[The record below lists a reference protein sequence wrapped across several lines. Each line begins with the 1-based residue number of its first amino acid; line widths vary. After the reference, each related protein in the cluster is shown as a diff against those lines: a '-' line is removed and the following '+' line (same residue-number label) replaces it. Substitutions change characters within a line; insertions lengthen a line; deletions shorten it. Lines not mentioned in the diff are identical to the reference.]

1 MVRQI
6 TSAFGRFAGTIGKF
20 SIAQRTIAV
29 IGIAVLVLGVTAFA
43 SWALK
48 PSYSP
53 LFSGLAAADASA
65 IVEQLRTDGVPYQIT
80 EGGGTILVP
89 EDKVYDER
97 MKSAAAGIPSSTTG
111 GYSLLDKMG
120 VTSSEFQQSVTY
132 KRAMEGELASTIASL
147 DGVKTASVHLA
158 IPEKTVFVSKTADP
172 TASVFVDTKN
182 GVTLSREQVQ
192 AIVHLTSASVEG
204 MAPTDVAVIDA
215 KGNVLSVVGGD
226 PAGAASAGATDYE
239 EGVRSAVQAM
249 LDRVVGSGNA
259 TVVVAADMDQESA
272 VRTEESFT
280 TPDGAPALN
289 EATSKQSVQ
298 SGSGGGSGTAT
309 GVLGPDNIAVPAPTG
324 NAGGTASESVTKN
337 NAVNKITESRTIPA
351 GSVKRQTVS
360 VALNSAVAKGLD
372 VQAITAL
379 VSSAAGISP
388 ERGDQVAVK
397 LVKFDN
403 SRAAEAASALN
414 ASKDSAAAE
423 AQSSLLRTGITAG
436 GAVLVFLLGL
446 IAYARFSKK
455 QKREAIDLN
464 ELVEAR
470 EVLEA
475 PARPA
480 GLPPRLAPAEMG
492 PPAGIAAPVAGGNGS
507 GPSELDR
514 ARADIDALAG
524 NDPEKM
530 AGFLRGLMDDRQPV

>member
-6 TSAFGRFAGTIGKF
+6 TSAFGRFAGTVGKF
-20 SIAQRTIAV
+20 SIAQRTIAI

-43 SWALK
+43 TWALK

-97 MKSAAAGIPSSTTG
+97 MKSAAAGFPSSTTG

-182 GVTLSREQVQ
+182 GVTLNREQVQ

-239 EGVRSAVQAM
+239 EGVRSAVQTM

-259 TVVVAADMDQESA
+259 TVVVAADMNRESA

-298 SGSGGGSGTAT
+298 GAAGSAT

-324 NAGGTASESVTKN
+324 DAGGTASESVTKN
-337 NAVNKITESRTIPA
+337 NAVNKVTESRTIPA
-351 GSVKRQTVS
+351 GAVKRQTVS
-360 VALNSAVAKGLD
+360 VAVNAAVAKDLD
-372 VQAITAL
+372 IQAITAL
-379 VSSAAGISP
+379 VSSAAGIST
-388 ERGDQVAVK
+388 ERGDEVAVK
-397 LVKFDN
+397 VVNFDN
-403 SRAAEAASALN
+403 SRAAEAAAALN
-414 ASKDSAAAE
+414 ASKEAAAAQ
-423 AQSSLLRTGITAG
+423 AQSSLVRTGIMAG

-446 IAYARFSKK
+446 LAYARFSKR
-455 QKREAIDLN
+455 QKREAIDLS
-464 ELVEAR
+464 ELMEAR
-470 EVLEA
+470 DRLEA
-475 PARPA
+475 SVQPA
-480 GLPPRLAPAEMG
+480 GLP
-492 PPAGIAAPVAGGNGS
+492 AAS
-507 GPSELDR
+507 GPGRNRTTGRPHHGRPRGLRDQRNGPHPRRHRRTRRERPGEDGR
-514 ARADIDALAG
+514 IPARAHG
-524 NDPEKM
+524 
-530 AGFLRGLMDDRQPV
+530 

>member
-6 TSAFGRFAGTIGKF
+6 TTAFGRFAGTVRKF
-20 SIAQRTIAV
+20 SIAQRTIAL
-29 IGIAVLVLGVTAFA
+29 IGIAVLVLGATALA
-43 SWALK
+43 TWVMK

-97 MKSAAAGIPSSTTG
+97 MKAAAAGMPSSTTG

-172 TASVFVDTKN
+172 TASVFVETKN

-226 PAGAASAGATDYE
+226 AAGSASAGATDYE
-239 EGVRSAVQAM
+239 NRVRTAVQTM
-249 LDRVVGSGNA
+249 LERVVGSGNA
-259 TVVVAADMDQESA
+259 TVVVAADMNQESA

-289 EATSKQSVQ
+289 EATSKESVT
-298 SGSGGGSGTAT
+298 GSTGSAT
-309 GVLGPDNIAVPAPTG
+309 GVLGPDNIAVPEASTD
-324 NAGGTASESVTKN
+324 AGGTTSESVTRN
-337 NAVNKITESRTIPA
+337 NAVNKVTESRTIPA

-360 VALNSAVAKGLD
+360 VAVNAAVAKGLD
-372 VQAITAL
+372 LPALTEL

-388 ERGDQVAVK
+388 ERGDAVAVK
-397 LVKFDN
+397 VINFDN
-403 SRAAEAASALN
+403 SRAAEAAAALN
-414 ASKDSAAAE
+414 ASKEAAAAE
-423 AQSSLLRTGITAG
+423 AQSGLIRTGIITLG
-436 GAVLVFLLGL
+436 VILVVVLGL
-446 IAYARFSKK
+446 VAYARLSRR
-455 QKREAIDLN
+455 QKREAVDLS
-464 ELVEAR
+464 ELREAR

-475 PARPA
+475 PIRPSA
-480 GLPPRLAPAEMG
+480 LSPGPAPASME
-492 PPAGIAAPVAGGNGS
+492 PPAPLPVAPVSA
-507 GPSELDR
+507 PEATELDR
-514 ARADIDALAG
+514 TRADIDALAG
-524 NDPEKM
+524 NDPERM
-530 AGFLRGLMDDRQPV
+530 ANFLRGLMDDRQPVA

>member
-6 TSAFGRFAGTIGKF
+6 TSAFGRFAGTVGKF

-43 SWALK
+43 TWALK

-97 MKSAAAGIPSSTTG
+97 MKSASAGIPSSTTG

-158 IPEKTVFVSKTADP
+158 IPEKTVFVSKTANP

-182 GVTLSREQVQ
+182 GVTLGREQVQ

-215 KGNVLSVVGGD
+215 KGNVLSIVGGD

-239 EGVRSAVQAM
+239 EGVRSAVQNM

-259 TVVVAADMDQESA
+259 TVVVAADMNRESA

-298 SGSGGGSGTAT
+298 GSSGGAT

-324 NAGGTASESVTKN
+324 DAGGTASESVTKN
-337 NAVNKITESRTIPA
+337 NAVNKVTESRTIPA

-360 VALNSAVAKGLD
+360 VAVNAAVAKDLD
-372 VQAITAL
+372 IQAITAL
-379 VSSAAGISP
+379 VSSAAGISAD
-388 ERGDQVAVK
+388 RGDEVAVK
-397 LVKFDN
+397 VVNFDN
-403 SRAAEAASALN
+403 SRAAEAAAALN
-414 ASKDSAAAE
+414 ASKEAAATQ
-423 AQSSLLRTGITAG
+423 AQSALIRTGIMAG

-446 IAYARFSKK
+446 LAYARFSKR
-455 QKREAIDLN
+455 QKREAIDLS

-475 PARPA
+475 PVRPA
-480 GLPPRLAPAEMG
+480 GLPPRLAPAGME
-492 PPAGIAAPVAGGNGS
+492 PPAGLAAAEAHLVA
-507 GPSELDR
+507 PERSEIDR
-514 ARADIDALAG
+514 TRADIDSLAG
-524 NDPEKM
+524 NDPEMM
-530 AGFLRGLMDDRQPV
+530 AGFLRGLMDDRQSV

>member
-6 TSAFGRFAGTIGKF
+6 TSAFGRFAGTVGKF

-43 SWALK
+43 TWALK

-97 MKSAAAGIPSSTTG
+97 MKSASAGIPSSTTG

-158 IPEKTVFVSKTADP
+158 IPEKTVFVSKTANP

-182 GVTLSREQVQ
+182 GVTLGREQVQ

-215 KGNVLSVVGGD
+215 KGNVLSIVGGD

-239 EGVRSAVQAM
+239 EGVRSAVQNM

-259 TVVVAADMDQESA
+259 TVVVAADMNRESA

-298 SGSGGGSGTAT
+298 GSSGGAT

-337 NAVNKITESRTIPA
+337 NAVNKVTESRTIPA

-360 VALNSAVAKGLD
+360 VAVNAAVAKDLD
-372 VQAITAL
+372 IQAITAL
-379 VSSAAGISP
+379 VSSAAGISAD
-388 ERGDQVAVK
+388 RGDEVAVK
-397 LVKFDN
+397 VVNFDN
-403 SRAAEAASALN
+403 SRAAEAAAALN
-414 ASKDSAAAE
+414 ASKEAAAAQ
-423 AQSSLLRTGITAG
+423 AQSSLIRTGIMAG

-446 IAYARFSKK
+446 LAYARFSKR
-455 QKREAIDLN
+455 QKREAIDLS

-475 PARPA
+475 PVRPA
-480 GLPPRLAPAEMG
+480 GLPPRLAPAGME
-492 PPAGIAAPVAGGNGS
+492 PPAGLAAAEAHLVA
-507 GPSELDR
+507 PERSEIDR
-514 ARADIDALAG
+514 TRADIDSLAG
-524 NDPEKM
+524 NDPEMM
-530 AGFLRGLMDDRQPV
+530 AGFLRGLMDDRQSV

>member
-29 IGIAVLVLGVTAFA
+29 IGIAVLVLGITAFA
-43 SWALK
+43 TWALK

-97 MKSAAAGIPSSTTG
+97 MKSAAAGIPASTTG

-147 DGVKTASVHLA
+147 DGVKAASVHLA
-158 IPEKTVFVSKTADP
+158 IPEKTVFVSKVADP
-172 TASVFVDTKN
+172 TASVFIDTKN

-226 PAGAASAGATDYE
+226 AADAASAGATDYE
-239 EGVRSAVQAM
+239 ERVRTAVQTM

-280 TPDGAPALN
+280 TPEGAPALN

-298 SGSGGGSGTAT
+298 GSAGSAT

-324 NAGGTASESVTKN
+324 DAGGTASESVTKN
-337 NAVNKITESRTIPA
+337 NAVNKVTESRTIPA

-360 VALNSAVAKGLD
+360 VAVNAAVAKNLD
-372 VQAITAL
+372 VPAITAL
-379 VSSAAGISP
+379 VSSAAGIST

-397 LVKFDN
+397 VVNFDN
-403 SRAAEAASALN
+403 SRAAEAAAALN
-414 ASKDSAAAE
+414 ASKEAAASE
-423 AQSSLLRTGITAG
+423 AQSNLLRTGIMAG
-436 GAVLVFLLGL
+436 GAVLIFILGL
-446 IAYARFSKK
+446 IAYARFSKR
-455 QKREAIDLN
+455 QKREAIDLA

-475 PARPA
+475 PMRPA
-480 GLPPRLAPAEMG
+480 GLPPRLAPAEME
-492 PPAGIAAPVAGGNGS
+492 PPAGISAAEPDPNAS

-514 ARADIDALAG
+514 TRADIDLLAG

-530 AGFLRGLMDDRQPV
+530 ADFLRGLMDDRQPV

>member
-43 SWALK
+43 TWALK

-158 IPEKTVFVSKTADP
+158 IPEKSVFVSKTADP

-182 GVTLSREQVQ
+182 GVTLGREQVQ

-239 EGVRSAVQAM
+239 EGVRSAVQTM

-298 SGSGGGSGTAT
+298 GSAGSAT

-324 NAGGTASESVTKN
+324 DAGGTASESVTKN
-337 NAVNKITESRTIPA
+337 NAVNKVTESRTIPA

-360 VALNSAVAKGLD
+360 VAVNAAVAKDLD
-372 VQAITAL
+372 IQAITAL
-379 VSSAAGISP
+379 VSSAAGIST
-388 ERGDQVAVK
+388 ERGDEVAVK
-397 LVKFDN
+397 VVNFDN
-403 SRAAEAASALN
+403 SRAAEAAASLN
-414 ASKDSAAAE
+414 ASKEAAAAQ
-423 AQSSLLRTGITAG
+423 AQSALIRTGITAG

-446 IAYARFSKK
+446 LAYARFSKR
-455 QKREAIDLN
+455 QKRESIDLN

-475 PARPA
+475 PVRPA
-480 GLPPRLAPAEMG
+480 GLPPRLAPAGME
-492 PPAGIAAPVAGGNGS
+492 PPAGLAAPEADLVAPK
-507 GPSELDR
+507 PSEMDR
-514 ARADIDALAG
+514 NRADIDALAG